1 MEIHMRSLLLAA
13 ALSFAAS
20 HAFAQDI
27 ANGEDVF
34 KKCRACHAIGT
45 GAKNLVGPQLN
56 GLVGRKSGS
65 SEGFPYSEANKS
77 SGVTWDKETFLK
89 YIKDP
94 KGFMPGNKMAFAG
107 VKDEQDAADLFAY
120 IAQFN
125 ADGSKK

>member
-1 MEIHMRSLLLAA
+1 MRSLLLAA
-13 ALSFAAS
+13 ALSFAAT
-20 HAFAQDI
+20 HAFAQDV

-34 KKCRACHAIGT
+34 KKCRACHAIGA

-65 SEGFPYSEANKS
+65 SEGFPYSEANKN

-120 IAQFN
+120 ISQFN